1 LSPINISGKIFILNK
16 GGVIMPYISLEIGKL
31 TVEQKEALIKAYTE
45 ATVEIAKVPPEAVLM
60 FINEHELE
68 NIGLGGI
75 SLAEKFGKK
84 K

>member
-1 LSPINISGKIFILNK
+1 MPFIS
-16 GGVIMPYISLEIGKL
+16 VEIGKL
-31 TVEQKEALIKAYTE
+31 TLEQKEALIKAYTE

>member
-1 LSPINISGKIFILNK
+1 
-16 GGVIMPYISLEIGKL
+16 MPFISLEIGKL

-45 ATVEIAKVPPEAVLM
+45 ATVEIAKVPPESVLM

-68 NIGLGGI
+68 NIGSGGI